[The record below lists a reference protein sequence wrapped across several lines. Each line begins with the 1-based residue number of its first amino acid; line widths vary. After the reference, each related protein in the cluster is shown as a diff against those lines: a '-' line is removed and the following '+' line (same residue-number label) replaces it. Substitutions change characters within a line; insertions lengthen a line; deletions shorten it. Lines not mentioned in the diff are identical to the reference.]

1 MQISCY
7 SCKNKIR
14 FPDDIKVVQC
24 PNCNQIINV
33 GNLQNRKLTTWRMIL
48 LGLLLSF
55 NYYILGPIFLI
66 TGDGVS
72 NSAGFMVFLSAI
84 GSPVALIGLL
94 MSAAQKLQTNN
105 KIIFFEAFFLIAVSI
120 NAYVILTMGSIG

>member
-14 FPDDIKVVQC
+14 FPDEINVVQC

-33 GNLQNRKLTTWRMIL
+33 GNLQKRKLTTWRMISV
-48 LGLLLSF
+48 GLLLSF

-66 TGDGVS
+66 TGSEVS
-72 NSAGFMVFLSAI
+72 NTAGIMVFLSAI
-84 GSPVALIGLL
+84 GSPVALTGLL
-94 MSAAQKLQTNN
+94 MSAAQKLQANN
-105 KIIFFEAFFLIAVSI
+105 KIIIFEAFFSIAVSI